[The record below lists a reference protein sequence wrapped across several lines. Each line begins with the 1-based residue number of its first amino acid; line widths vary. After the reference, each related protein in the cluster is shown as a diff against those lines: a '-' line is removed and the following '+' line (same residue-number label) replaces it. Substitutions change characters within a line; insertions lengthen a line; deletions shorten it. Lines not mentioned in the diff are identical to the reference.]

1 SAADRTPRPRP
12 AGRAGAAVAVAP
24 RPPPRRLRP
33 ARAGRRRP
41 LVGTAPGLVRA
52 PARRRRR
59 VRGRRPAGRRPGRVC
74 ARRGARRRRRH
85 LAVRPPDGRGRD
97 ALGGAGQPRRRDR
110 DGAHGRRR
118 RRARAARGGFAR
130 DRGHGRERP
139 RPRVLRAPRPP
150 GRRAAPLP
158 LRRPHVSGSTR
169 LDVLMA
175 ERGIAES
182 RSRAQALIMAGR
194 VIVEGAVVT
203 KAGTPVAPAASIELV
218 APPRYVSRG
227 GEKLETALRA
237 FGVEVA
243 GARGL
248 DVGSS
253 TGGFTDCL
261 LQHGAAHVVCVDV
274 GRNQLHERL
283 RADARVTVM
292 EGVNARHLE
301 PGMLPYR
308 PELVTADVSFISLRL
323 VLPPVLACADP
334 VWRAL

>member
-1 SAADRTPRPRP
+1 
-12 AGRAGAAVAVAP
+12 
-24 RPPPRRLRP
+24 
-33 ARAGRRRP
+33 
-41 LVGTAPGLVRA
+41 
-52 PARRRRR
+52 
-59 VRGRRPAGRRPGRVC
+59 
-74 ARRGARRRRRH
+74 
-85 LAVRPPDGRGRD
+85 
-97 ALGGAGQPRRRDR
+97 
-110 DGAHGRRR
+110 
-118 RRARAARGGFAR
+118 
-130 DRGHGRERP
+130 
-139 RPRVLRAPRPP
+139 
-150 GRRAAPLP
+150 
-158 LRRPHVSGSTR
+158 VSGSTR

-194 VIVEGAVVT
+194 VLVEGTVVT
-203 KAGTPVAPAASIELV
+203 KAGTPVAQAASIELV

-237 FGVEVA
+237 FAVDVA
-243 GARGL
+243 GLRCL
-248 DVGSS
+248 DLGSS

-292 EGVNARHLE
+292 EGVNARRLE

-323 VLPPVLACADP
+323 VLPPAVACAAP
-334 VWRAL
+334 VWRALVLVKPQFEAGKGEVRRGVVRDPEVRRRVLREFGAFAAGLGAAVLGVCDSCVPGPAGNREYVVDLAAAGHPAAQEREPDVERAIADAVAGA